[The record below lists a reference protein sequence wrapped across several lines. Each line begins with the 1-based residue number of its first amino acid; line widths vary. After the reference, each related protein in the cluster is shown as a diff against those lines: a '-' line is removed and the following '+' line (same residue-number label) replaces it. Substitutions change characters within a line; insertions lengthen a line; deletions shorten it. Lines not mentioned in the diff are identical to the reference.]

1 MYMKYI
7 VSLSMLLLNG
17 VNAFNPNSVNN
28 FFPFKN
34 GDLKINYLEN
44 QNLDSIVNDNVH
56 EKVNEITSHS
66 HEKFTLLT
74 SKFNLLDH
82 ECPLIEKLKHT
93 EFLLQLSSKLDEQ
106 QKVIGKKIVIE
117 ISSLLPHFDGIGH
130 QVLHANNEF
139 ISHILSLQDV
149 PDELKKDIILL
160 SIKFAQYGDNFGS
173 YLLQMYYD
181 IVDKSL

>member
-1 MYMKYI
+1 MDKF
-7 VSLSMLLLNG
+7 SL
-17 VNAFNPNSVNN
+17 
-28 FFPFKN
+28 
-34 GDLKINYLEN
+34 
-44 QNLDSIVNDNVH
+44 
-56 EKVNEITSHS
+56 T
-66 HEKFTLLT
+66 T
-74 SKFNLLDH
+74 SKFDIFNH

-93 EFLLQLSSKLDEQ
+93 DFMVQVSSKFDEQ

-130 QVLHANNEF
+130 KVLHANNEF
-139 ISHILSLQDV
+139 ISYILSLQDV
-149 PDELKKDIILL
+149 SDEIKKEIILL

>member
-1 MYMKYI
+1 MKYI
-7 VSLSMLLLNG
+7 LALSIFIFSG
-17 VNAFNPNSVNN
+17 VKGFLPNIKPPQNN
-28 FFPFKN
+28 FFPFN
-34 GDLKINYLEN
+34 DGDLKINN
-44 QNLDSIVNDNVH
+44 IDSTNYDHVFHGPINDNHNVLD
-56 EKVNEITSHS
+56 
-66 HEKFTLLT
+66 KFSLTT
-74 SKFNLLDH
+74 SKFDIFNH

-93 EFLLQLSSKLDEQ
+93 DFMVQISSKFDEQ

-130 QVLHANNEF
+130 KVLHANNEF
-139 ISHILSLQDV
+139 ISYILSLQDV
-149 PDELKKDIILL
+149 SDEIKKEIILL

>member
-7 VSLSMLLLNG
+7 VSLSMLLLNS
-17 VNAFNPNSVNN
+17 VNSFNPSSINN

-44 QNLDSIVNDNVH
+44 QNLDNIVNENIH
-56 EKVNEITSHS
+56 EITSHN
-66 HEKFTLLT
+66 HDNLEKFSLTT
-74 SKFNLLDH
+74 SKLNIFNH

-93 EFLLQLSSKLDEQ
+93 EFLLDLSNKLDEQ
-106 QKVIGKKIVIE
+106 QRIIGKKIVIE

-139 ISHILSLQDV
+139 ISHILSL
-149 PDELKKDIILL
+149 PDMSDEVKKDIILL